1 MSDLQ
6 EALGESPEEIPV
18 VEQQEPEAQEQ
29 AAEPETP
36 EPEPEK
42 VEPEKEAEPSVPLSV
57 FKAMRDDLKGKMDQL
72 AAQMPRP
79 EPAKAP
85 DLLEDPEAYQRF
97 IEQRA
102 QQSTVQSK
110 LQMSRFFAEKEYGA
124 DAINEVM
131 EYFNQHPQLSH
142 QFIDEPSPFHAAKAF
157 MDAQKTRQEIGDNPQ
172 AFKERMKAEIR
183 KELEAEM
190 AAKQAQEMAARSAP
204 SLAGT
209 NGSGGIQNPGW
220 SGPTDLSSIIGE

>member
-6 EALGESPEEIPV
+6 EALGESPDETPVEE
-18 VEQQEPEAQEQ
+18 QEAQEQ
-29 AAEPETP
+29 AQEPVETP

-42 VEPEKEAEPSVPLSV
+42 VEPEKEVEPTVPLSV
-57 FKAMRDDLKGKMDQL
+57 FKAMRDDFKGKMDQL

-79 EPAKAP
+79 EPVKAP
-85 DLLEDPEAYQRF
+85 DVLEDPEAFQNF
-97 IEQRA
+97 VEQRA
-102 QQSTVQSK
+102 QASSMQQK
-110 LQMSRFFAEKEYGA
+110 LQMSRFFAAKEFGEEA
-124 DAINEVM
+124 VEEVV
-131 EYFNQHPQLSH
+131 EYFNHHPQLSH
-142 QFIDEPSPFHAAKAF
+142 QFLNEPSPFHAAKAYV
-157 MDAQKTRQEIGDNPQ
+157 DAQKTRQEIGDNPQ

-190 AAKQAQEMAARSAP
+190 AAKQAQEMAAKAAP

-209 NGSGGIQNPGW
+209 NGSGGVQSPGW